1 MIRVENLSKQF
12 TRNEKEFDAVH
23 EVSLKVKEGE
33 FAAIIGH
40 SGSGKTTLFHSIAGL
55 TKPTSGRIFI
65 GEQEM
70 TAMNENEKA
79 VFRNHNMGYV
89 LQGQSLLNN
98 FTVLDNIC
106 MPAYLSSD
114 IKEFRARA
122 LELLTQIGLE
132 EYAEDYPSNLSG
144 GEIRRVAI
152 VRAMLNKPKVLLAD
166 EPTSNLDP
174 ENSHK
179 VMKMLQDISKAGA
192 TVLLSTHELEYLSY
206 VDRVFKMERGTIIE
220 TIEGEGD
227 DYGEICNG
235 VRCRNDQ

>member
-1 MIRVENLSKQF
+1 MIRVENLTKKF
-12 TRNEKEFDAVH
+12 TRNEKDFDAVH
-23 EVSLKVKEGE
+23 SVSLEIKQGE

-40 SGSGKTTLFHSIAGL
+40 SGSGKTTLFNSIAGL
-55 TKPTSGRIFI
+55 ITPTSGKVYID
-65 GEQEM
+65 GNELTSM
-70 TAMNENEKA
+70 TENDKA

-98 FTVLDNIC
+98 FTILDNIC

-114 IKEFRARA
+114 VNEFKERA
-122 LELLTQIGLE
+122 LDLLKQIGLE
-132 EYAEDYPSNLSG
+132 EYANDYPSNLSG

-152 VRAMLNKPKVLLAD
+152 VRAMINNPKVILAD

-179 VMKMLQDISKAGA
+179 VMKMLQDISKSGT

-206 VDRVFKMERGTIIE
+206 VDTVFKMEKGNII
-220 TIEGEGD
+220 
-227 DYGEICNG
+227 
-235 VRCRNDQ
+235 